1 MVNSITIGHVAKR
14 TGISIEAIRF
24 YERKG
29 LIDAPARKDS
39 GYRQFAEDHIQRL
52 LFIQQAKSLG
62 FSLMEIKELLSIKED
77 PETGSREVK
86 SLAKT
91 KLQSIEEK
99 IKILQR
105 MKKTLKALVDSCPG
119 EGPKRDCPILEAL
132 DAK

>member
-39 GYRQFAEDHIQRL
+39 GYRQFAEDHIRRL